1 MYRPRRYQEIEATRF
16 HENRNMKMVSF
27 STLPN
32 CSIYTPCD
40 IPDTQF
46 CYRLRRPQGQCV
58 AGKIMLRKMT
68 TSAIKTAT
76 FRLVAQCFKQLR
88 HRMPLIIN
96 SETSKFCSLLFYS
109 KFGPFYKISYYTLS
123 LRNNVLLH
131 FSYIVL

>member
-1 MYRPRRYQEIEATRF
+1 MYRPRGYKEIKAIRF
-16 HENRNMKMVSF
+16 HENRHMKMVSF
-27 STLPN
+27 STLLN
-32 CSIYTPCD
+32 CNIYTPCD

-46 CYRLRRPQGQCV
+46 RYRLRRPQGQCV
-58 AGKIMLRKMT
+58 AGKILLRKM

-96 SETSKFCSLLFYS
+96 SETPKFCSLLFYS

-123 LRNNVLLH
+123 LRNNVLFH